1 MHQQL
6 VKNNLEVKR
15 QRNAKKMKVEIAREL
30 GEKKATEKTIERTFF
45 RKLYDS
51 KYCTKGDPKV
61 VAQTL
66 KKLKLD
72 SAKRDAL
79 KNNIYIRTKGFGWTE
94 FHITV
99 IHNRQPRS
107 IRELSDH
114 LRMIIR
120 KEQDMEIPDKPP
132 VDLLQ
137 CCPLPILGTL
147 TNEVQQLDIKYFDS
161 KEQIGEVA
169 KKLRLEREVRGE
181 ESGMYAYLQPQEMPT
196 LDELVGERIDVCW
209 PHIVGNNKTRS
220 EQEYEYWWCQGKMI
234 EKVSSE
240 APPTVKVLCDAMP
253 DL

>member
-1 MHQQL
+1 
-6 VKNNLEVKR
+6 
-15 QRNAKKMKVEIAREL
+15 
-30 GEKKATEKTIERTFF
+30 
-45 RKLYDS
+45 
-51 KYCTKGDPKV
+51 

-137 CCPLPILGTL
+137 RCPLPILGTL
-147 TNEVQQLDIKYFDS
+147 TNEVRQLDIKYFDS

-169 KKLRLEREVRGE
+169 KKLRLEREARGE

-196 LDELVGERIDVCW
+196 LDELVGERTDVCW
-209 PHIVGNNKTRS
+209 PHIVGNNKTGS
-220 EQEYEYWWCQGKMI
+220 EQEYEYRWCQGKVI

-240 APPTVKVLCDAMP
+240 APSTVKVLCDAMP
-253 DL
+253 DLEEESSTCNQVLQPNKWKKKSEFGLRMDIDVVLFENYHDTVDDNVDERTT